1 MCQAL
6 YRAHLTLLLALLRAS
21 KPRFREF
28 CDLPNFIQLVNAGD
42 LNPGVSPKSR
52 LLPSRN
58 KVRDRGNDT
67 ELGRTLGKQVVLTNC
82 LSGEVCCSQAAA
94 LVE

>member
-6 YRAHLTLLLALLRAS
+6 YQGHLTPPHALS
-21 KPRFREF
+21 QVNKPRFREF

-42 LNPGVSPKSR
+42 LNPGVSPKSK

-58 KVRDRGNDT
+58 KVRDHGNDM
-67 ELGRTLGKQVVLTNC
+67 EMGGTLGKQVVLTSC
-82 LSGEVCCSQAAA
+82 LSGEECRSQAAT